1 MAQHEINIEAGIVP
15 VLDQRSADAVMKRL
29 QTMLSRL
36 GSAQHTALAQ
46 EFQNLFSQAVA
57 SRVASGRATTATS
70 ARIAME
76 QSLGIRG
83 GSAAKALARE
93 AADMAAIAL
102 KQGRVSPYTS
112 FSPKQ
117 IKMWRSDLGGAAT
130 AYNDMLKSYEAF
142 KIAPNKETQSELI
155 KAITLVNTQL
165 ANMSKDR
172 KAESKTV
179 DKIEKDA
186 KAIHKEAKD
195 FTKPT
200 ETANALGA
208 AAAIKGSMKG
218 IMRGALGMFGI
229 SSVWNALKKFG
240 LMGIQ
245 SIKEGYN
252 DLVEQSV
259 YGANRDI
266 AGTRSLSKMYG
277 MKEESLVGAERYA
290 LDFRQRMM
298 MGEVSDREFIA
309 LSKMGALGQMVV
321 SGEAGRNPQQF
332 QKALQEYIRTNKGNE
347 AEVRQNLRYLGLNP
361 DIMAY
366 GAVEHT
372 PEREVMVK
380 SEYEELVRQNKISA
394 LSTMIPSEIIQRV
407 KSQVG
412 SMSGEFLRL
421 ISEGEESANLLYRSM
436 TRGSGFTAAEVAS
449 SYEELALQK
458 SGLEY
463 LSQNRLLHAASLV
476 APGIAPIQRLLES
489 NVDMQVRAAET
500 YKALPSVTKE
510 GTKEGAKEGIIEGLQ
525 EVLQSNTNKSNFDQT
540 IMGMMNIS
548 SDNRGAY

>member
-36 GSAQHTALAQ
+36 GTAQHTALAQ
-46 EFQNLFSQAVA
+46 EFQNLFGQAVA

-112 FSPKQ
+112 FSPRQ

-155 KAITLVNTQL
+155 KAIMLVNTQL

-208 AAAIKGSMKG
+208 AAAIKGSIKG
-218 IMRGALGMFGI
+218 IMRGALGMFGL

-240 LMGIQ
+240 LMGVQ

-266 AGTRSLSKMYG
+266 AGTRALSTMYG

-309 LSKMGALGQMVV
+309 LSKMGALGQMIV
-321 SGEAGRNPQQF
+321 SGEAGRNPAQF
-332 QKALQEYIRTNKGNE
+332 QKAIQDYIRTNKGNE

-366 GAVEHT
+366 GAIQHEA
-372 PEREVMVK
+372 EREQQVT
-380 SEYEELVRQNKISA
+380 ETYEELVRRNKMSA
-394 LSTMIPSEIIQRV
+394 LSTLIPREIL
-407 KSQVG
+407 KTLEAELKTTA
-412 SMSGEFLRL
+412 GEGWAALL
-421 ISEGEESANLLYRSM
+421 AGEESQHLLYRSM
-436 TRGSGFTAAEVAS
+436 TRGAGFRPDEVTAA
-449 SYEELALQK
+449 YNELARSVSASQETNWWKTAATSVVPGGAVADYLMK
-458 SGLEY
+458 S
-463 LSQNRLLHAASLV
+463 N
-476 APGIAPIQRLLES
+476 LES
-489 NVDMQVRAAET
+489 RAGIAET
-500 YKALPSVTKE
+500 YRVLPMVTRD
-510 GTKEGAKEGIIEGLQ
+510 GTREGAREGVIEGLK
-525 EVLQSNTNKSNFDQT
+525 EVLKGSNSNDFT
-540 IMGMMNIS
+540 IMGLSNIS
-548 SDNRGAY
+548 SSNGGAY

>member
-36 GSAQHTALAQ
+36 GTAQHTALAQ
-46 EFQNLFSQAVA
+46 EFQNLFGQAVA

-76 QSLGIRG
+76 QSLGIKG

-117 IKMWRSDLGGAAT
+117 IKMWRSDLGGVAT

-155 KAITLVNTQL
+155 KAIMLVNTQL

-208 AAAIKGSMKG
+208 AAAIKGSIKG
-218 IMRGALGMFGI
+218 IMHGALGIFGL
-229 SSVWNALKKFG
+229 SSVWSALKKFG
-240 LMGIQ
+240 SMGIQ

-266 AGTRSLSKMYG
+266 AGTRALSTMYG

-309 LSKMGALGQMVV
+309 LSRMGALGQMVV

-366 GAVEHT
+366 GAIQHEA
-372 PEREVMVK
+372 EREQQIRDV
-380 SEYEELVRQNKISA
+380 YEELVRENKISA
-394 LSTMIPSEIIQRV
+394 LSTLIPSQIYKTA

-412 SMSGEFLRL
+412 AVSGQLWRMFG
-421 ISEGEESANLLYRSM
+421 SGEESQHLLYRSM
-436 TRGSGFTAAEVAS
+436 TRGSGFTANEVESAYADLAHLSAANARISRNYGALGDAAAVVIPGAGAMEQIYKSNLEMKTEVA
-449 SYEELALQK
+449 
-458 SGLEY
+458 G
-463 LSQNRLLHAASLV
+463 
-476 APGIAPIQRLLES
+476 
-489 NVDMQVRAAET
+489 M
-500 YKALPSVTKE
+500 YKALPIVTKD
-510 GTKEGAKEGIIEGLQ
+510 GTREGAREGVIEGLK
-525 EVLQSNTNKSNFDQT
+525 EVLKGSNSNDFT
-540 IMGMMNIS
+540 IMGLSNIS
-548 SDNRGAY
+548 SSNGGAY

>member
-36 GSAQHTALAQ
+36 GTAQHTALAQ
-46 EFQNLFSQAVA
+46 EFQNLFGQAVA

-76 QSLGIRG
+76 QSLGIKG
-83 GSAAKALARE
+83 GSAAKALTRE

-117 IKMWRSDLGGAAT
+117 IKMWGSDLGGAAT
-130 AYNDMLKSYEAF
+130 AYNEMLKSYEAF

-155 KAITLVNTQL
+155 KAIMLVNTQL

-186 KAIHKEAKD
+186 KAIHKETKD

-218 IMRGALGMFGI
+218 IMRGALGMFGL
-229 SSVWNALKKFG
+229 SSVWSALKKFG
-240 LMGIQ
+240 SMGIQ
-245 SIKEGYN
+245 SIQEGYN

-259 YGANRDI
+259 YGQNRNI
-266 AGTRSLSKMYG
+266 AGTRSLATMYG

-290 LDFRQRMM
+290 LDFRQRMT

-309 LSKMGALGQMVV
+309 LSRMGRVGQMVV

-361 DIMAY
+361 EIMAY
-366 GAVEHT
+366 GAIEHEA
-372 PEREVMVK
+372 EREQQIAGV
-380 SEYEELVRQNKISA
+380 YEDLVRQNKISA
-394 LSTMIPSEIIQRV
+394 LSTLIPSQIYKTAKDQI
-407 KSQVG
+407 KTT
-412 SMSGEFLRL
+412 SGRFWRSILG
-421 ISEGEESANLLYRSM
+421 GEESLDLLYRSM
-436 TRGSGFTAAEVAS
+436 THGSGFTAGEIEAS
-449 SYEELALQK
+449 YDDLVRRNNEYY
-458 SGLEY
+458 SGGYSSLE
-463 LSQNRLLHAASLV
+463 SLGNSIL
-476 APGIAPIQRLLES
+476 PGISQLYKANLDTQTSI
-489 NVDMQVRAAET
+489 AET
-500 YKALPSVTKE
+500 YKALPINTKD
-510 GTKEGAKEGIIEGLQ
+510 GTREGAKEGIIEGLK
-525 EVLQSNTNKSNFDQT
+525 EVLQNSTNRTNFDQT
-540 IMGMMNIS
+540 TMCLTNFSLSNG
-548 SDNRGAY
+548 GAS

>member
-29 QTMLSRL
+29 QTMLSHL
-36 GSAQHTALAQ
+36 GTAQHTALAQ
-46 EFQNLFSQAVA
+46 EFQNLFGQAVA
-57 SRVASGRATTATS
+57 SRVASGRATTPTS

-76 QSLGIRG
+76 QSLGIKG

-102 KQGRVSPYTS
+102 KQGRISPYTS

-155 KAITLVNTQL
+155 KAIMLVNTQL

-186 KAIHKEAKD
+186 KAIHKETKD

-218 IMRGALGMFGI
+218 IMRGALGMFGL
-229 SSVWNALKKFG
+229 SSVWSALKKFG
-240 LMGIQ
+240 SMGIQ

-266 AGTRSLSKMYG
+266 GGTRALSTMYG

-290 LDFRQRMM
+290 LDFRQRMI

-309 LSKMGALGQMVV
+309 LSKMGSLGQMIV

-332 QKALQEYIRTNKGNE
+332 QKALQEYIRANKGNE

-361 DIMAY
+361 EIMAY
-366 GAVEHT
+366 GAIEHEA
-372 PEREVMVK
+372 EREKQIRDV
-380 SEYEELVRQNKISA
+380 YEELVRENKISA
-394 LSTMIPSEIIQRV
+394 LSTLIPSQIYETA

-412 SMSGEFLRL
+412 EAAGRL
-421 ISEGEESANLLYRSM
+421 GRMFSGEESQHLLYRSM
-436 TRGSGFTAAEVAS
+436 TRGSGFTANEVESAYADLAYRSAAHARISRDYGALGDAAAVVMPGELAMQQIYKSNLEMQTEVA
-449 SYEELALQK
+449 
-458 SGLEY
+458 G
-463 LSQNRLLHAASLV
+463 
-476 APGIAPIQRLLES
+476 
-489 NVDMQVRAAET
+489 M
-500 YKALPSVTKE
+500 YKALPVVTKD
-510 GTKEGAKEGIIEGLQ
+510 GTREGAREGVIEGLK
-525 EVLQSNTNKSNFDQT
+525 EVLKGSHSNDFT
-540 IMGMMNIS
+540 IMGLSNIS
-548 SDNRGAY
+548 SSNGGAY